1 MIGTVATVVAVFVG
15 VGVISG
21 TVSSWREGIS
31 WRHMWRSARAWYI
44 AWLILIIM
52 SCFSYFSLDS

>member
-1 MIGTVATVVAVFVG
+1 VG

-21 TVSSWREGIS
+21 TVSSWREGIA

-44 AWLILIIM
+44 TWLILIM
-52 SCFSYFSLDS
+52 MACVL